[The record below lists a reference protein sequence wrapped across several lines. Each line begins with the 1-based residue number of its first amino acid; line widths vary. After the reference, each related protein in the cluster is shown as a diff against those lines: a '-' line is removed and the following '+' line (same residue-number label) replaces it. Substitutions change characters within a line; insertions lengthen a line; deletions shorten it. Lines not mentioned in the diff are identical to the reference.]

1 MLLFVLFPLFR
12 TSEVF
17 IKHPEQFDVFDG
29 RKGVSVAE
37 YDVRDICVA
46 EGNLSSRTCVAEGNL
61 SSRTCVAEGDLGRT
75 CVAEG
80 DVSDNNVVGSPG
92 SPLTTPNQ
100 FIVRSSTGT
109 TKVDILFAFRV
120 CR

>member
-1 MLLFVLFPLFR
+1 MLLFVLFTLFR

-17 IKHPEQFDVFDG
+17 FIKHPETFDVFDG
-29 RKGVSVAE
+29 RKRVSVAE
-37 YDVRDICVA
+37 YDGRGI
-46 EGNLSSRTCVAEGNL
+46 CVAEGNL

-75 CVAEG
+75 CVADG
-80 DVSDNNVVGSPG
+80 DVSDNNVVGSAG

-100 FIVRSSTGT
+100 FTVRSSTGT